1 MRGRPPIGPM
11 HPRLVA
17 TFALIPIT
25 IGIQIALYVALTWV
39 AWSVAGTSWWLKAGA
54 MILFCLAPVVM
65 FYGGGLLIW
74 WRTVRWTHGKHFGVL
89 VTTLVLLLV
98 LVSTA
103 ALVFVSEP
111 LVFVVLPLVGLI
123 GGSIALIV
131 VSRICWEPREGPA
144 VPCPKCG
151 YDLRGQQECRCP
163 ECGQQFTVGELMQ
176 RDADPMP

>member
-1 MRGRPPIGPM
+1 M

-25 IGIQIALYVALTWV
+25 VGIQCALWWAFAYLARRPLG
-39 AWSVAGTSWWLKAGA
+39 GTNWWAETGQI
-54 MILFCLAPVVM
+54 ILFCLAPVTL

-74 WRTVRWTHGKHFGVL
+74 WPTVRWTHRKRFGVL

-103 ALVFVSEP
+103 ALV
-111 LVFVVLPLVGLI
+111 LVNQELAFAALLLVGLAA
-123 GGSIALIV
+123 GGSALV
-131 VSRICWEPREGPA
+131 VVGRICYEPREGPA

-151 YDLRGQQECRCP
+151 YDLRGQRECRCP
-163 ECGQQFTVGELMQ
+163 ECGEQFTLGELVQ
-176 RDADPMP
+176 RNAGRTT